1 MVKAAQIQEPF
12 PADDDEDD
20 DDDYSP
26 GPRIEAPNPDLL
38 LAGFA
43 PTVSFKTIGD
53 FVAGKILKTETL
65 QRRSI
70 RHPERVLYWPDG
82 QPKWQIV
89 ITLEVTKMQPAP
101 ELGTDESAVIERRL
115 FVKIPGGIRT
125 AISGAMK
132 NAGVRSLE
140 MGHYLRVEYIDNGA
154 QPNKAMNPP
163 KVYGAEY
170 V

>member
-1 MVKAAQIQEPF
+1 MEKAAQIQEPY
-12 PADDDEDD
+12 PGDDDEED

-43 PTVSFKTIGD
+43 PTVFLQTIGD
-53 FVAGKILKTETL
+53 FCPGKILKTETL

-101 ELGTDESAVIERRL
+101 EMGNDESVEIERRL

-125 AISGAMK
+125 AISAAMK

-140 MGHYLRVEYIDNGA
+140 QGHYLRVAYIDNGA

-163 KVYGAEY
+163 KI
-170 V
+170 